1 MDRPA
6 RATAA
11 SRPDPAS
18 SRAPT
23 PASDPLGAFGAPIPR
38 RRMLLLLG
46 AGVLATG
53 SGLGALLEAC
63 GPVAPVTV
71 TLQINPATMPPGVP
85 VEVPFSMTNSSG
97 ASVQASMWL
106 LKNAGGSLTAYDP
119 RCTHAQCVYK
129 WVTAENK
136 FKCNCHGGEFAL
148 DGSVLAGP
156 PPRPLNRLPVHDSA
170 GVVTVDVPGD
180 FVTPHESLGA

>member
-1 MDRPA
+1 MPPAIERLLRPRSVA
-6 RATAA
+6 IVGASAT
-11 SRPDPAS
+11 P
-18 SRAPT
+18 
-23 PASDPLGAFGAPIPR
+23 GA
-38 RRMLLLLG
+38 LG